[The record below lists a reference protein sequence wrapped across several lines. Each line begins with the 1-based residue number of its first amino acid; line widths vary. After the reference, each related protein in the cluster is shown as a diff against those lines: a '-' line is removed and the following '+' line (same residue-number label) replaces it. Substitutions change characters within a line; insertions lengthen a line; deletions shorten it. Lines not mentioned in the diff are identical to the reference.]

1 MRTAEI
7 CPTCAVYQNA
17 ECIIYNGPY
26 LTNIVVNPLDD
37 LQSIL
42 GSINTNLVPRTG
54 TAPAPVSGPATY
66 VGQLYVNDI
75 TGMVYYASTAGTAND
90 FDQLL
95 TAPIGGVPQYSNNA
109 AALFAGL
116 VAGQLYRTGDIL
128 KIVH

>member
-26 LTNIVVNPLDD
+26 LPNAVVNPGDNLEN
-37 LQSIL
+37 IL
-42 GSINTNLVPRTG
+42 GSIDKNLVPKSG
-54 TAPAPVSGPATY
+54 TSTPTSPATY
-66 VGQLYVNDI
+66 VGQLYVDDV
-75 TGMVYYASTAGTAND
+75 TSMVYYASTAGTAND
-90 FDQLL
+90 FDQVL
-95 TAPIGGVPQYSNNA
+95 TAPIGGVPEHSNNA
-109 AALFAGL
+109 AAVFAGL

>member
-26 LTNIVVNPLDD
+26 LPNAVVNPGDNLEN
-37 LQSIL
+37 IL
-42 GSINTNLVPRTG
+42 GSIDKNLVPKTG
-54 TAPAPVSGPATY
+54 TGSPNSPATY
-66 VGQLYVNDI
+66 VGQLYVDSN
-75 TGMVYYASTAGTAND
+75 TSMVYYASNAGTAND

-95 TAPIGGVPQYSNNA
+95 TAPIAGVPEYANNA
-109 AALFAGL
+109 AALFSGL
-116 VAGQLYRTGDIL
+116 VAGQLYRTSDIL

>member
-54 TAPAPVSGPATY
+54 TTPAPVSGPATY
-66 VGQLYVNDI
+66 VGQLYVNSS
-75 TGMVYYASTAGTAND
+75 TGMVYYASTAGTASD

-95 TAPIGGVPQYSNNA
+95 TAPIGGVPEYSNNA

>member
-37 LQSIL
+37 LQTIL
-42 GSINTNLVPRTG
+42 SNINTNLVPKTG
-54 TAPAPVSGPATY
+54 EGLPTSPATY
-66 VGQLYVNDI
+66 TGQLYVDNN
-75 TGMVYYASTAGTAND
+75 TSMVYYASTAGTADD

-95 TAPIGGVPQYSNNA
+95 TAPIGGVPEHSNNA
-109 AALFAGL
+109 AALFAGM
-116 VAGQLYRTGDIL
+116 VAGQLYRTGDFL

>member
-26 LTNIVVNPLDD
+26 LPNAVVNPGDD
-37 LQSIL
+37 LENIL
-42 GSINTNLVPRTG
+42 GSIDKNLVPLVG
-54 TAPAPVSGPATY
+54 LGIPLVPATHI
-66 VGQLYVNDI
+66 GQLYVDNN
-75 TGMVYYASTAGTAND
+75 TSMVYYASSVGTGDD
-90 FDQLL
+90 FDQVL
-95 TAPIGGVPQYSNNA
+95 TVSKEGAPEYSNNA
-109 AALFAGL
+109 EALFSGL

>member
-37 LQSIL
+37 LQTIL
-42 GSINTNLVPRTG
+42 GNINDNLVPRTG
-54 TAPAPVSGPATY
+54 ITSAPLSGPATY
-66 VGQLYVNDI
+66 VGQLYVNDA

-95 TAPIGGVPQYSNNA
+95 TAPFGGVPEYSNNA

>member
-26 LTNIVVNPLDD
+26 LPNAVVNPGDNLEN
-37 LQSIL
+37 IL
-42 GSINTNLVPRTG
+42 GSIDKNLVPK
-54 TAPAPVSGPATY
+54 SGISTPTSPATY
-66 VGQLYVNDI
+66 VGQLYVDDV
-75 TGMVYYASTAGTAND
+75 TSMVYYASTAGTAND
-90 FDQLL
+90 FDQVL
-95 TAPIGGVPQYSNNA
+95 TAPIGGVPEHSNNA
-109 AALFAGL
+109 AAVFAGL

>member
-1 MRTAEI
+1 MRIAEI

-26 LTNIVVNPLDD
+26 LTNIVVNPLDN
-37 LQSIL
+37 LQTIL
-42 GSINTNLVPRTG
+42 ININSNIVPLTG
-54 TAPAPVSGPATY
+54 TGLPISPATY
-66 VGQLYVNDI
+66 VGKLYVDNA
-75 TGMVYYASTAGTAND
+75 TSMMYYASTAGTAND

-95 TAPIGGVPQYSNNA
+95 TAPIGGVPEYSNNA

-116 VAGQLYRTGDIL
+116 VPGQLYRTGDFL

>member
-42 GSINTNLVPRTG
+42 GNINSNLVPLTG
-54 TAPAPVSGPATY
+54 AGAPTSPATY
-66 VGQLYVNDI
+66 VGQLYVDNN
-75 TGMVYYASTAGTAND
+75 TSAVYYASNAGTSDD

-95 TAPIGGVPQYSNNA
+95 TAPIGGVPEHSNNA

-116 VAGQLYRTGDIL
+116 VAGQLYRTGDFL

>member
-7 CPTCAVYQNA
+7 CPTCAIYQNA

-66 VGQLYVNDI
+66 VGQLYVN
-75 TGMVYYASTAGTAND
+75 TNTEMVYYASSAGTGND

-95 TAPIGGVPQYSNNA
+95 TAPIGGVPEYSNNS

>member
-37 LQSIL
+37 LQTIL
-42 GSINTNLVPRTG
+42 SNINTNLVPKTG
-54 TAPAPVSGPATY
+54 EGLPASPATY
-66 VGQLYVNDI
+66 TGQLYVDNN
-75 TGMVYYASTAGTAND
+75 TSNVYYASTAGTGND
-90 FDQLL
+90 FNQVL
-95 TAPIGGVPQYSNNA
+95 TAPIGGVPEHSNNA
-109 AALFAGL
+109 AALFAGM
-116 VAGQLYRTGDIL
+116 VAGQLYRTGDLL